1 MLYNASL
8 LSIPCNYPPRAPS
21 IWVSPDPTI
30 PPSLFPTPLQSTTP
44 HAPYI
49 DLLPFPSVRNKLLQ
63 AGDLINSYEMWNDLT
78 HGDSRV
84 WGASPWEDSGWELGV
99 GFVRKWWWVLDQGV
113 LDKGNFWRGV
123 RGEGRLRLED
133 VLGSLGA

>member
-1 MLYNASL
+1 MLYNATL
-8 LSIPCNYPPRAPS
+8 LSIPCHNPPNAPS
-21 IWVSPDPTI
+21 IWISPHPTI
-30 PPSLFPTPLQSTTP
+30 PPSLLPTPLQSTTP

-63 AGDLINSYEMWNDLT
+63 AGGLINSYEMWNDLT

-99 GFVRKWWWVLDQGV
+99 GFVRKWWWILDQGA
-113 LDKGNFWRGV
+113 LDKGNFWKGV
-123 RGEGRLRLED
+123 RGEGALKLQD